1 MKWKIVIGLIGFILL
16 ITLIGTGVYQF
27 TVAEAKERE
36 QTVAVQA
43 ESRLKK
49 EVAPQQ
55 IQFDYVF
62 NGKTQYSVF
71 TIKQD
76 GQALQAFVPKKGKIE
91 TRRVKDGM
99 KIADVIRQAGN
110 PENIVSAKYGFE
122 DRALIEIV
130 TKTTTGYDYS
140 YYTYQE
146 GSFIK
151 RLRIN

>member
-1 MKWKIVIGLIGFILL
+1 M
-16 ITLIGTGVYQF
+16 
-27 TVAEAKERE
+27 
-36 QTVAVQA
+36 
-43 ESRLKK
+43 
-49 EVAPQQ
+49 APKQ
-55 IQFDYVF
+55 IQFDHVF

-71 TIKQD
+71 TIEQD
-76 GQALQAFVPKKGKIE
+76 GQALRAFVPKTGKIE

-122 DRALIEIV
+122 NRALIEIV
-130 TKTTTGYDYS
+130 TKTATGYDYS